1 MNFSDIIKT
10 GQQFA
15 QKAAQPKRPAG
26 GVRRRN
32 EARGQFKNRMPTRS
46 QNIANAK
53 ATGMFDKIRDEFN
66 KQNDRQ
72 GGSWMSEEGSIYTT
86 DAKGEIDYDA
96 LKKHGFSWEKRDDVL
111 NEASAPRDWR
121 QIQNPASKIGGQSDN
136 SDITELFKGI
146 QQTRTRVHKDTSGNI
161 IDPDAPKGLDKLY
174 ADNPHLKPSAGLQA
188 QNNWQARDAAGA
200 AAVARK
206 KAEQEAAR
214 NPYGNVV
221 TAPNG
226 SRGVTNSMGQIVG
239 TTAPVGDGS
248 KRVFDDA
255 TGKMVPMD
263 QWFADRNVVQQ
274 SKGMTPSPV
283 AQAWNTAQNTKPDS
297 MDLLFSGKP
306 QSSPPGGAQAGMVG
320 PPAPQGAP
328 GGDPPRD
335 WGRMPDVQGERMQ
348 MMQPVQKKVSGQ
360 VKTPSIEYGP
370 RQPVQQTGWDAF
382 MEPNSGSQLPALSP
396 EQLSAFKALDARGFP
411 ARVAQETP
419 QAPSRFRMG
428 LTNYFPGNDYDY
440 LQQTFPG
447 KSIDQILQLFPA
459 YANQF
464 R

>member
-15 QKAAQPKRPAG
+15 QKAAQKAAQPKRPAG

-32 EARGQFKNRMPTRS
+32 ETRGQFKNRM
-46 QNIANAK
+46 
-53 ATGMFDKIRDEFN
+53 
-66 KQNDRQ
+66 
-72 GGSWMSEEGSIYTT
+72 
-86 DAKGEIDYDA
+86 
-96 LKKHGFSWEKRDDVL
+96 
-111 NEASAPRDWR
+111 
-121 QIQNPASKIGGQSDN
+121 GGQSDN

-146 QQTRTRVHKDTSGNI
+146 QQTRTRVHKDTNGNI
-161 IDPDAPKGLDKLY
+161 IDPNAPKGLDKLY

-188 QNNWQARDAAGA
+188 QNNWQARDSAGA

-206 KAEQEAAR
+206 KSEQEAAR

-263 QWFADRNVVQQ
+263 QWFADRNAVQQ

-306 QSSPPGGAQAGMVG
+306 QSSPPGGAQAGMVD

-328 GGDPPRD
+328 GGDMLF
-335 WGRMPDVQGERMQ
+335 GKMPDVQSKGM
-348 MMQPVQKKVSGQ
+348 PLPGPQKGPNDGPQYNFKLTSNAGPQYTPMTPNAGQ
-360 VKTPSIEYGP
+360 
-370 RQPVQQTGWDAF
+370 
-382 MEPNSGSQLPALSP
+382 QLPQFDTTQQEALKNLFQGSYGLQQSGELASNP
-396 EQLSAFKALDARGFP
+396 RIALTDI
-411 ARVAQETP
+411 
-419 QAPSRFRMG
+419 
-428 LTNYFPGNDYDY
+428 FPGNDYQAVNNMFPTAGNSAWDRINNLRKM
-440 LQQTFPG
+440 LQN
-447 KSIDQILQLFPA
+447 PA
-459 YANQF
+459 VYDMIF
-464 R
+464 SR

>member
-1 MNFSDIIKT
+1 M
-10 GQQFA
+10 GQQLGQQATQQGLKQA
-15 QKAAQPKRPAG
+15 QKPTMGMRQPKRP
-26 GVRRRN
+26 
-32 EARGQFKNRMPTRS
+32 RGQRQNRM
-46 QNIANAK
+46 
-53 ATGMFDKIRDEFN
+53 
-66 KQNDRQ
+66 
-72 GGSWMSEEGSIYTT
+72 
-86 DAKGEIDYDA
+86 
-96 LKKHGFSWEKRDDVL
+96 
-111 NEASAPRDWR
+111 
-121 QIQNPASKIGGQSDN
+121 GGQSDN

-146 QQTRTRVHKDTSGNI
+146 QQTRTRVHKDTNGNI
-161 IDPDAPKGLDKLY
+161 IDPNAPKGLDKLY

-188 QNNWQARDAAGA
+188 QNNWQARDSAGA

-206 KAEQEAAR
+206 KSEQEAAR

-263 QWFADRNVVQQ
+263 QWFADRNAVQQ

-328 GGDPPRD
+328 GGDMLF
-335 WGRMPDVQGERMQ
+335 GKMPDVQSKGMPLPGPQ
-348 MMQPVQKKVSGQ
+348 MGPNDGPQYDFTM
-360 VKTPSIEYGP
+360 TPNAGP
-370 RQPVQQTGWDAF
+370 QYTP
-382 MEPNSGSQLPALSP
+382 MMPNEGPQRPADFGPQLPYNSAEQTMALKRLYGFGGNSNP
-396 EQLSAFKALDARGFP
+396 TLTALEGLWSNIFP
-411 ARVAQETP
+411 DRPDNA
-419 QAPSRFRMG
+419 
-428 LTNYFPGNDYDY
+428 Y
-440 LQQTFPG
+440 LR
-447 KSIDQILQLFPA
+447 QLFPGIVHPQAGSGELMTQLAKMYQNPA
-459 YANQF
+459 YQSQFPNVNQSEF
-464 R
+464 YK

>member
-32 EARGQFKNRMPTRS
+32 ETRGQFKNRM
-46 QNIANAK
+46 
-53 ATGMFDKIRDEFN
+53 
-66 KQNDRQ
+66 
-72 GGSWMSEEGSIYTT
+72 
-86 DAKGEIDYDA
+86 
-96 LKKHGFSWEKRDDVL
+96 
-111 NEASAPRDWR
+111 
-121 QIQNPASKIGGQSDN
+121 GGQSDN

-146 QQTRTRVHKDTSGNI
+146 QQTRTRVHKGMDGNP
-161 IDPDAPKGLDKLY
+161 IDPNAPKGLDKLY

-263 QWFADRNVVQQ
+263 QWFADRNAVQQ

-328 GGDPPRD
+328 GGDMLF
-335 WGRMPDVQGERMQ
+335 GKMPDVQSKGMPLPEQPTVAQAASPYDFPPNAGPQYTPMMPNDGPTQ
-348 MMQPVQKKVSGQ
+348 MYPFQYGNMAQPAYGTLAEKETARRNAVRQSGGALKGVFGQAGAEASNMLGAVGNSLKWLFGDPNSQVQNVAPQ
-360 VKTPSIEYGP
+360 VFNDNNPAQQLNQLEALLA
-370 RQPVQQTGWDAF
+370 QQQQTAIQRNQQNP
-382 MEPNSGSQLPALSP
+382 MAQLMDRLNAMMY
-396 EQLSAFKALDARGFP
+396 R
-411 ARVAQETP
+411 
-419 QAPSRFRMG
+419 
-428 LTNYFPGNDYDY
+428 
-440 LQQTFPG
+440 
-447 KSIDQILQLFPA
+447 
-459 YANQF
+459 
-464 R
+464 

>member
-1 MNFSDIIKT
+1 MSLFSI
-10 GQQFA
+10 GQLAAQLAAQQGLQLA
-15 QKAAQPKRPAG
+15 QKPTM
-26 GVRRRN
+26 GVR
-32 EARGQFKNRMPTRS
+32 KM
-46 QNIANAK
+46 
-53 ATGMFDKIRDEFN
+53 
-66 KQNDRQ
+66 
-72 GGSWMSEEGSIYTT
+72 
-86 DAKGEIDYDA
+86 
-96 LKKHGFSWEKRDDVL
+96 
-111 NEASAPRDWR
+111 
-121 QIQNPASKIGGQSDN
+121 GGQSDN

-161 IDPDAPKGLDKLY
+161 IDPNEPKGLDKLY

-226 SRGVTNSMGQIVG
+226 SRGVTNSKGQLVG

-255 TGKMVPMD
+255 LGEMVPFEAWKARK
-263 QWFADRNVVQQ
+263 QYVQGTQ
-274 SKGMTPSPV
+274 GKTPSPV

-297 MDLLFSGKP
+297 MDLLFSGNP

-328 GGDPPRD
+328 GGDMLHWGPPRD
-335 WGRMPDVQGERMQ
+335 FARLPDVQGEGMQ

-370 RQPVQQTGWDAF
+370 RQPVQQTGWDALF
-382 MEPNSGSQLPALSP
+382 PGQKANSEPQLPALSP

-440 LQQTFPG
+440 LQQLFPG
-447 KSIDQILQLFPA
+447 QSIDQILQLFPA

>member
-15 QKAAQPKRPAG
+15 QKAAQQTQKPTMSVKKPK
-26 GVRRRN
+26 
-32 EARGQFKNRMPTRS
+32 K
-46 QNIANAK
+46 
-53 ATGMFDKIRDEFN
+53 
-66 KQNDRQ
+66 
-72 GGSWMSEEGSIYTT
+72 
-86 DAKGEIDYDA
+86 
-96 LKKHGFSWEKRDDVL
+96 
-111 NEASAPRDWR
+111 
-121 QIQNPASKIGGQSDN
+121 SDN

-161 IDPDAPKGLDKLY
+161 IDPNAPKGLDKLY

-263 QWFADRNVVQQ
+263 QWFADRNAVQQ

-283 AQAWNTAQNTKPDS
+283 AQAWNTAQASKPDS
-297 MDLLFSGKP
+297 MDLLFSGNP

-335 WGRMPDVQGERMQ
+335 WGRMPDVQSKGMPLPGPQ
-348 MMQPVQKKVSGQ
+348 IKPNNKPQYNFTLTPNTNPQYTPIIPNKKPQRPADFG
-360 VKTPSIEYGP
+360 T
-370 RQPVQQTGWDAF
+370 
-382 MEPNSGSQLPALSP
+382 QLPYSSAEQIMALKRLYGFGGNNNP
-396 EQLSAFKALDARGFP
+396 TLTALEGLWSNIFPNRPDDA
-411 ARVAQETP
+411 
-419 QAPSRFRMG
+419 
-428 LTNYFPGNDYDY
+428 Y
-440 LQQTFPG
+440 LR
-447 KSIDQILQLFPA
+447 QLFPGLVHPQAGSGELMKALAKMYQNPA
-459 YANQF
+459 YQSQF
-464 R
+464 PNVDQSEFYK

>member
-15 QKAAQPKRPAG
+15 QKAAQKAAQPKRPAG

-32 EARGQFKNRMPTRS
+32 ETRGQFKNRM
-46 QNIANAK
+46 
-53 ATGMFDKIRDEFN
+53 
-66 KQNDRQ
+66 
-72 GGSWMSEEGSIYTT
+72 
-86 DAKGEIDYDA
+86 
-96 LKKHGFSWEKRDDVL
+96 
-111 NEASAPRDWR
+111 
-121 QIQNPASKIGGQSDN
+121 GGQSDN

-146 QQTRTRVHKDTSGNI
+146 QQTRTRVHKGMDGNP
-161 IDPDAPKGLDKLY
+161 IDPNAPKGLDKLY

-263 QWFADRNVVQQ
+263 QWFADRNAVQQ

-328 GGDPPRD
+328 GGDMLHRDPPRD
-335 WGRMPDVQGERMQ
+335 FARLPDVQSKGMPLPGPQ
-348 MMQPVQKKVSGQ
+348 MGPNDGPQYDFTL
-360 VKTPSIEYGP
+360 TPNAGP
-370 RQPVQQTGWDAF
+370 QYTP
-382 MEPNSGSQLPALSP
+382 MMPNEGPQRPADFGPQLPYSSG
-396 EQLSAFKALDARGFP
+396 EQLMALKRLYGFGGNNNP
-411 ARVAQETP
+411 TLTALE
-419 QAPSRFRMG
+419 G
-428 LTNYFPGNDYDY
+428 LWSNIFPNRPDNAY
-440 LQQTFPG
+440 LR
-447 KSIDQILQLFPA
+447 QLFPGLVHPQAGSGELMKALAKMYQNPA
-459 YANQF
+459 YQSLFPNMNQSEF
-464 R
+464 YK

>member
-32 EARGQFKNRMPTRS
+32 ETRGQFKNRM
-46 QNIANAK
+46 
-53 ATGMFDKIRDEFN
+53 
-66 KQNDRQ
+66 
-72 GGSWMSEEGSIYTT
+72 
-86 DAKGEIDYDA
+86 
-96 LKKHGFSWEKRDDVL
+96 
-111 NEASAPRDWR
+111 
-121 QIQNPASKIGGQSDN
+121 GGQSDN

-146 QQTRTRVHKDTSGNI
+146 QQTRTRVHKGMDGNP
-161 IDPDAPKGLDKLY
+161 IDPNEPKGLDKLY

-188 QNNWQARDAAGA
+188 QNNWQARDSAGA

-263 QWFADRNVVQQ
+263 QWFADRNAVQQ

-328 GGDPPRD
+328 GGDMLF
-335 WGRMPDVQGERMQ
+335 GKMPDVQSKGMPLPLPQ
-348 MMQPVQKKVSGQ
+348 MGPNDGPQYNFTLTPKAGPQYTPMMPNDEPQFPTMNPNEGPQLPQFGQDQQEALRNLFQGSYGLQQSGQ
-360 VKTPSIEYGP
+360 LASNP
-370 RQPVQQTGWDAF
+370 RIAF
-382 MEPNSGSQLPALSP
+382 T
-396 EQLSAFKALDARGFP
+396 DI
-411 ARVAQETP
+411 
-419 QAPSRFRMG
+419 
-428 LTNYFPGNDYDY
+428 FPGNDYQAVNDMFPTAGNSAWDRIENLRKM
-440 LQQTFPG
+440 LQN
-447 KSIDQILQLFPA
+447 PA
-459 YANQF
+459 VYDMIFN

>member
-15 QKAAQPKRPAG
+15 QKAAQQTQKPTMSVKKPKKP
-26 GVRRRN
+26 RN
-32 EARGQFKNRMPTRS
+32 
-46 QNIANAK
+46 
-53 ATGMFDKIRDEFN
+53 
-66 KQNDRQ
+66 
-72 GGSWMSEEGSIYTT
+72 
-86 DAKGEIDYDA
+86 
-96 LKKHGFSWEKRDDVL
+96 
-111 NEASAPRDWR
+111 
-121 QIQNPASKIGGQSDN
+121 QSDN

-161 IDPDAPKGLDKLY
+161 IDPNAPKGLDKLY

-226 SRGVTNSMGQIVG
+226 SRGVTNSKGQIVG

-255 TGKMVPMD
+255 LGEMVPFEAWKARK
-263 QWFADRNVVQQ
+263 QYVQGTQ
-274 SKGMTPSPV
+274 GKTPSPV

-297 MDLLFSGKP
+297 MDLLFSGNP

-328 GGDPPRD
+328 GGDMLPN
-335 WGRMPDVQGERMQ
+335 VQGEGMQ

-370 RQPVQQTGWDAF
+370 RQPVQQTGWDALF
-382 MEPNSGSQLPALSP
+382 PGQKANSEPQLPALSP

-440 LQQTFPG
+440 LQQLFPG
-447 KSIDQILQLFPA
+447 QSIDQILQLFPA

>member
-32 EARGQFKNRMPTRS
+32 ETRGQFKNRM
-46 QNIANAK
+46 
-53 ATGMFDKIRDEFN
+53 
-66 KQNDRQ
+66 
-72 GGSWMSEEGSIYTT
+72 
-86 DAKGEIDYDA
+86 
-96 LKKHGFSWEKRDDVL
+96 
-111 NEASAPRDWR
+111 
-121 QIQNPASKIGGQSDN
+121 GGQSDN

-146 QQTRTRVHKDTSGNI
+146 QQTRTRVHKDTSGNP
-161 IDPDAPKGLDKLY
+161 IDPNAPKGLDKLY

-188 QNNWQARDAAGA
+188 QNNWQARDSAGA

-263 QWFADRNVVQQ
+263 QWFADRNAVQQ

-283 AQAWNTAQNTKPDS
+283 AQAWNTAQTTKPDS

-320 PPAPQGAP
+320 PPAPRGAP
-328 GGDPPRD
+328 GGDMLF
-335 WGRMPDVQGERMQ
+335 GKMPDGQSKGMPLPGPQ
-348 MMQPVQKKVSGQ
+348 MGPNDGPQYDFTM
-360 VKTPSIEYGP
+360 TPNAGP
-370 RQPVQQTGWDAF
+370 QYTP
-382 MEPNSGSQLPALSP
+382 MMPNEGPQRPADFGPQLPYSSP
-396 EQLSAFKALDARGFP
+396 EQVQALRQMNGFAGRMNP
-411 ARVAQETP
+411 TGATLNMLMSDVFPNRPDMQYLRTLFPGMAGSQSGSGQLLKQLATMS
-419 QAPSRFRMG
+419 QAPEYQALF
-428 LTNYFPGNDYDY
+428 N
-440 LQQTFPG
+440 Q
-447 KSIDQILQLFPA
+447 DQIPSM
-459 YANQF
+459 Y

>member
-32 EARGQFKNRMPTRS
+32 ETRGQFKNRM
-46 QNIANAK
+46 
-53 ATGMFDKIRDEFN
+53 
-66 KQNDRQ
+66 
-72 GGSWMSEEGSIYTT
+72 
-86 DAKGEIDYDA
+86 
-96 LKKHGFSWEKRDDVL
+96 
-111 NEASAPRDWR
+111 
-121 QIQNPASKIGGQSDN
+121 GGQSDN

-161 IDPDAPKGLDKLY
+161 IDPNAPKGLDKLY

-255 TGKMVPMD
+255 LGEMVPFEAWKARK
-263 QWFADRNVVQQ
+263 QYVQGTQ
-274 SKGMTPSPV
+274 GKTPSPV
-283 AQAWNTAQNTKPDS
+283 AQAWNTAQASKPDS

-328 GGDPPRD
+328 GGDMLF
-335 WGRMPDVQGERMQ
+335 GKMPDVQSKGMPLPQ
-348 MMQPVQKKVSGQ
+348 MGPNDGPQYDFTL
-360 VKTPSIEYGP
+360 TPNAGP
-370 RQPVQQTGWDAF
+370 QYTP
-382 MEPNSGSQLPALSP
+382 MMPNEGPQRPADFGPQLPYSSP
-396 EQLSAFKALDARGFP
+396 EQVQALRQMNGFAGRMKP
-411 ARVAQETP
+411 TGATLNTLMSDVFPNRPDMQYLRTLFPGMAGSQSGSGQLLKQLATMS
-419 QAPSRFRMG
+419 QAPEYQALF
-428 LTNYFPGNDYDY
+428 N
-440 LQQTFPG
+440 Q
-447 KSIDQILQLFPA
+447 DQIPSM
-459 YANQF
+459 Y

>member
-32 EARGQFKNRMPTRS
+32 ETRGQFKNRM
-46 QNIANAK
+46 
-53 ATGMFDKIRDEFN
+53 
-66 KQNDRQ
+66 
-72 GGSWMSEEGSIYTT
+72 
-86 DAKGEIDYDA
+86 
-96 LKKHGFSWEKRDDVL
+96 
-111 NEASAPRDWR
+111 
-121 QIQNPASKIGGQSDN
+121 GGQSDN

-146 QQTRTRVHKDTSGNI
+146 QQTRTRVHKGMDGNP
-161 IDPDAPKGLDKLY
+161 IDPNAPKGLDKLY

-255 TGKMVPMD
+255 LGEMVPFEAWKARK
-263 QWFADRNVVQQ
+263 QYVQGTQ
-274 SKGMTPSPV
+274 GKTPSPV

-328 GGDPPRD
+328 GGD
-335 WGRMPDVQGERMQ
+335 MLPDVQSKEMPLPGPQ
-348 MMQPVQKKVSGQ
+348 MGPNDGPQYDFTM
-360 VKTPSIEYGP
+360 TPNAGP
-370 RQPVQQTGWDAF
+370 QYTP
-382 MEPNSGSQLPALSP
+382 MMPNEGPQRPADFGPQLPYSSP
-396 EQLSAFKALDARGFP
+396 EQVQALRQMNGFAGRMNP
-411 ARVAQETP
+411 TGATLNMLMSDVFPNRPDMQYLRTLFPGLAGSQSGSGQLLKKLATMS
-419 QAPSRFRMG
+419 QAPEYQALF
-428 LTNYFPGNDYDY
+428 N
-440 LQQTFPG
+440 Q
-447 KSIDQILQLFPA
+447 DQIPSM
-459 YANQF
+459 Y

>member
-15 QKAAQPKRPAG
+15 QKAAQPKRPAD

-32 EARGQFKNRMPTRS
+32 ETRGQFKNRM
-46 QNIANAK
+46 
-53 ATGMFDKIRDEFN
+53 
-66 KQNDRQ
+66 
-72 GGSWMSEEGSIYTT
+72 
-86 DAKGEIDYDA
+86 
-96 LKKHGFSWEKRDDVL
+96 
-111 NEASAPRDWR
+111 
-121 QIQNPASKIGGQSDN
+121 GGQSDN

-146 QQTRTRVHKDTSGNI
+146 QQTRTRVHKGMDGNP
-161 IDPDAPKGLDKLY
+161 IDPNAPKGLDKLY

-263 QWFADRNVVQQ
+263 QWFADRNAVQQ

-328 GGDPPRD
+328 GGD
-335 WGRMPDVQGERMQ
+335 MLPDVQGEGMQ

-370 RQPVQQTGWDAF
+370 RQPVQQTGWDALFPGQKAAGVF

-440 LQQTFPG
+440 LQQLFPG
-447 KSIDQILQLFPA
+447 QSIDQILQLFPA

>member
-15 QKAAQPKRPAG
+15 QKVAQPKRPAG
-26 GVRRRN
+26 
-32 EARGQFKNRMPTRS
+32 KNRM
-46 QNIANAK
+46 
-53 ATGMFDKIRDEFN
+53 
-66 KQNDRQ
+66 
-72 GGSWMSEEGSIYTT
+72 
-86 DAKGEIDYDA
+86 
-96 LKKHGFSWEKRDDVL
+96 
-111 NEASAPRDWR
+111 
-121 QIQNPASKIGGQSDN
+121 GGQSDN

-161 IDPDAPKGLDKLY
+161 IDPNAPKGLDKLY

-263 QWFADRNVVQQ
+263 QWFADRNAVQQ

-283 AQAWNTAQNTKPDS
+283 AQAWNTAQASKPDS
-297 MDLLFSGKP
+297 MDLLFSGNP

-328 GGDPPRD
+328 GGDMLF
-335 WGRMPDVQGERMQ
+335 GKMPDVQSKGMPLPGPQ
-348 MMQPVQKKVSGQ
+348 MGPNDGPQYDFTL
-360 VKTPSIEYGP
+360 TPNAGP
-370 RQPVQQTGWDAF
+370 QYTP
-382 MEPNSGSQLPALSP
+382 MMPNKGPQRPADFGPQLPYSSAEQIMALKRLYGFGGNSNP
-396 EQLSAFKALDARGFP
+396 TLTALEGLWSNIFP
-411 ARVAQETP
+411 DRPDNA
-419 QAPSRFRMG
+419 
-428 LTNYFPGNDYDY
+428 Y
-440 LQQTFPG
+440 LR
-447 KSIDQILQLFPA
+447 QLFPGIVHPQAGTGELMTQLAKMYQNPA
-459 YANQF
+459 YQSQFPNVNQSEF
-464 R
+464 YK

>member
-1 MNFSDIIKT
+1 MNLFSM
-10 GQQFA
+10 GQQLGQQAAQQGLKQA
-15 QKAAQPKRPAG
+15 QKPTMGTRKPKRP
-26 GVRRRN
+26 
-32 EARGQFKNRMPTRS
+32 RGQRQNRM
-46 QNIANAK
+46 
-53 ATGMFDKIRDEFN
+53 
-66 KQNDRQ
+66 
-72 GGSWMSEEGSIYTT
+72 
-86 DAKGEIDYDA
+86 
-96 LKKHGFSWEKRDDVL
+96 
-111 NEASAPRDWR
+111 
-121 QIQNPASKIGGQSDN
+121 GGQSDN

-255 TGKMVPMD
+255 LGEMVPFEAWKARK
-263 QWFADRNVVQQ
+263 QYVQGTQ
-274 SKGMTPSPV
+274 GKTPSPV

-297 MDLLFSGKP
+297 MDLLFSGNP

-328 GGDPPRD
+328 GGDMLPRDPPRD
-335 WGRMPDVQGERMQ
+335 FARLPDVQGEGMQ

-360 VKTPSIEYGP
+360 VKTPSTEYGP